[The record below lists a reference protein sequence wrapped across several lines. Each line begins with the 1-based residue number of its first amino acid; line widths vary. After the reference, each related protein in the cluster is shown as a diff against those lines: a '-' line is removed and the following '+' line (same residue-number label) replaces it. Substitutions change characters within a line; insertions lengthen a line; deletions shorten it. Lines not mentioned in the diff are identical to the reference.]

1 MGSGL
6 PRGTSAS
13 GCCMMRMR
21 LSRTRSRLMT
31 LFAVLAALGQLAV
44 SVVAPL
50 GEVRTGQ
57 SAPAHVEAQ
66 GITKHYA
73 HNEGA
78 CVACSVTSLLSLPS
92 IPRALLVE
100 IARDVETPIALE
112 RAAPQRAHDA
122 TSPRAPPTLA

>member
-1 MGSGL
+1 
-6 PRGTSAS
+6 
-13 GCCMMRMR
+13 
-21 LSRTRSRLMT
+21 MT

-66 GITKHYA
+66 GINKHYA
-73 HNEGA
+73 HNEAA

-92 IPRALLVE
+92 IPRAVLAE
-100 IARDVETPIALE
+100 IARDVESPIAFE
-112 RAAPQRAHDA
+112 RAAAQRAHDA